1 MIGRWHRAGTRF
13 AKDRRG
19 TTMVEFAIAV
29 SLFLLIFFAVLD
41 FGRLAY
47 NWVMAEKAMQR
58 AARIA
63 AVRPPICRGVPRVN
77 ERRDRFDGT
86 YPAGTMCRV
95 DSDLCLGAE
104 PVACTL
110 ADVSSSDLEALATA
124 SEIWTS
130 ILPMLPDSHGG
141 DPVAPSNVVLRY
153 EFDPQLGFLGG
164 PYTPVITAELVGAP
178 TEGDFG
184 DFCFAFLTPLSAL
197 AAASGAAAT
206 IDENCND
213 DANPTIPF
221 PDVSAS
227 IPAEDMNLGGR
238 G

>member
-1 MIGRWHRAGTRF
+1 MIGVLNKACARF
-13 AKDRRG
+13 AKDRHG
-19 TTMVEFAIAV
+19 TTLVEFAIAV

-63 AVRPPICRGVPRVN
+63 SVRPPICRGVPQVN

-86 YPAGTMCRV
+86 FPAGTMCRV
-95 DSDLCLGAE
+95 DADLCRAPE
-104 PVACTL
+104 PVVCTL
-110 ADVSSSDLEALATA
+110 ADASSTDLEALATA

-130 ILPMLPDSHGG
+130 IMPMLPES
-141 DPVAPSNVVLRY
+141 AASSNVVLRY
-153 EFDPQLGFLGG
+153 QFDAQLGFLGG
-164 PYTPVITAELVGAP
+164 PYTPVITAELVGAQ
-178 TEGDFG
+178 TEGDYG
-184 DFCFAFLTPLSAL
+184 DFCFSFLTPLSAL

-206 IDENCND
+206 IDENCNE

>member
-1 MIGRWHRAGTRF
+1 MRRRAHIMLARF
-13 AKDRRG
+13 GQDQRG
-19 TTMVEFAIAV
+19 TTLIEFAISV

-63 AVRPPICRGVPRVN
+63 AVRPPICPDVPQVN
-77 ERRDRFDGT
+77 DRADRFDGT
-86 YPAGTMCRV
+86 FPAGTMCRAEAG
-95 DSDLCLGAE
+95 LCLAPE
-104 PVACTL
+104 PAVCTL
-110 ADVSSSDLEALATA
+110 DSVSSSDAEALATA
-124 SEIWTS
+124 SEIWTAV
-130 ILPMLPDSHGG
+130 LPMLPDNADS
-141 DPVAPSNVVLRY
+141 SNVLLRY

-164 PYTPVITAELVGAP
+164 PYTPVITAELVGAES
-178 TEGDFG
+178 EGDFG
-184 DFCFAFLTPLSAL
+184 DFCFSFLTPLSAL
-197 AAASGAAAT
+197 AAASGAAAN
-206 IDENCND
+206 IDENCNEG
-213 DANPTIPF
+213 ANPTIPF